1 MRLTKDEIALV
12 VAVLVILV
20 VGAAVR
26 NFRRQPPAPQPAPP
40 AVLSAPP
47 AE

>member
-26 NFRRQPPAPQPAPP
+26 NFRRQQPATEP
-40 AVLSAPP
+40 AAPVVQSATA